1 MEGPSRH
8 DEFLL
13 NRLNQ
18 RLGRM
23 LQEMDKFNI
32 AEYMELLNNP
42 RRFFWINF
50 LGGLARGVGAALG
63 ATIVAAIV
71 ISILQRI
78 VVLNL
83 PIIGDY
89 IVELVR
95 IVQNQMSGG
104 L

>member
-1 MEGPSRH
+1 MDEPSRH

-18 RLGRM
+18 RVARM
-23 LQEMDKFNI
+23 LQEIDKFNI
-32 AEYMELLNNP
+32 AEYMILLNNP
-42 RRFFWINF
+42 RRFFWVNF
-50 LGGLARGVGAALG
+50 LGGVGRGVGAALG
-63 ATIVAAIV
+63 ATVVAALI
-71 ISILQRI
+71 IFTMQRI

-89 IVELVR
+89 IAEIVK
-95 IVQNQMSGG
+95 IVQNQ